1 MTRDAF
7 KQRWTFITNGDK
19 LKVAKIKELKI

>member
-7 KQRWTFITNGDK
+7 KKRWTFTTNGDK
-19 LKVAKIKELKI
+19 LKVNKIKALKI